1 LEIILSSRDEHY
13 KRFLLFCL
21 KLTLI
26 ITSLCAYKY
35 VYNFRINQ
43 EASLKLFSLLLLAIW
58 MMKSVNTGE
67 ISFKRT
73 GLDLPLILFIIL
85 LLLSIIFSQSKV
97 VSFQEWLLFFS
108 YIILFYWFSIHIESQ
123 KDFNGFINLFFM
135 IAFLVSAYALLQY
148 YGMDP
153 YLGDLGKIS
162 STIGQKNWISNYL
175 AMIFPILFAYFLLEE
190 KAGKKMIFFL
200 LLSVF
205 YATLI
210 ICQSN
215 AILIS
220 IFLTLLLAILIIVK
234 FQILKIFSEN
244 KRWLILLF
252 LVFFVTAALYSTKN
266 PLNKSTIT
274 LPQVA
279 ASTFDKQNFNLN
291 TRLLHWRTTIEMI
304 KESPVFG
311 LGIGSYKM
319 NYLDYQARVL
329 DKNPYYIEYSGKAGE
344 AHNEYLQMWAE
355 VGVVGLGIFLSF
367 IFIFYYQ
374 FWKYFQQEKKIQKV
388 IVAWGFILGI
398 NAFLIHSLLAFP
410 LHVPALGSTFF
421 VLLGLGTVYIHGF
434 KLWEVKKP
442 LKKLHFTSRVFLT
455 GLILIVMLISMNI
468 LVIKPYVAE
477 LYYFA
482 GMRHNVSH
490 HYSKSLPIFQYAAE
504 LDPYNGRNLHALGV
518 TYFHLQKIP
527 EAIDALQRAKAYMAD
542 VNTFRILGT
551 IYLQAGENERAE
563 EELKRA
569 IYLDPTYIQ
578 AYNELAS
585 LYVPQNE
592 YEKAI
597 EQWERAIELNVDFK
611 EKYAFLYYIGMAY
624 QQMGENE
631 SAQDYFLQALEEA
644 PKNSPVLEDIKK
656 ALLSIDIK
664 NQ

>member
-1 LEIILSSRDEHY
+1 MENNRAKRDEPY
-13 KRFLLFCL
+13 RKLVFFFL
-21 KLTLI
+21 KLLLI
-26 ITSLCAYKY
+26 VTSLCAYKY
-35 VYNFRINQ
+35 IYNFRINQ
-43 EASLKLFSLLLLAIW
+43 EASLRLFTFLLLTIW
-58 MMKSVNTGE
+58 LIKMVNTGK
-67 ISFKRT
+67 IIFKRT
-73 GLDLPLILFIIL
+73 GLDLPLILYVLVL
-85 LLLSIIFSQSKV
+85 LVSISFSKSKM

-108 YIILFYWFSIHIESQ
+108 YIILFYSVSIHIENQ

-135 IAFLVSAYALLQY
+135 ISFLVSAYALLQY
-148 YGMDP
+148 YGFDP
-153 YLGDLGKIS
+153 YLSDLGKIS

-205 YATLI
+205 FATLI

-215 AILIS
+215 GILIS
-220 IFLTLLLAILIIVK
+220 IFLTLLLAIFIIVK
-234 FQILKIFSEN
+234 FRILTIFIEN

-252 LVFFVTAALYSTKN
+252 LVFFLIAALYSTKN

-291 TRLLHWRTTIEMI
+291 TRLLHWRATIEMI

-311 LGIGSYKM
+311 LGIGSYKL

-329 DKNPYYIEYSGKAGE
+329 DKNPHYIEYSGKASE

-355 VGVVGLGIFLSF
+355 VGVIGLVIFLA
-367 IFIFYYQ
+367 IILIFYFQ
-374 FWKYFQQEKKIQKV
+374 FWKYFRREKGIEKV
-388 IVAWGFILGI
+388 IVAWGLILGI
-398 NAFLIHSLLAFP
+398 NAFLMHSLLAFP
-410 LHVPALGSTFF
+410 LHVPALGSVFF

-434 KLWEVKKP
+434 RLLEENRP
-442 LKKLHFTSRVFLT
+442 LKKIHFAVRAFLT
-455 GLILIVMLISMNI
+455 GVILIAMMFSMNI
-468 LVIKPYVAE
+468 LVIKPYLAE
-477 LYYFA
+477 IYYFA

-527 EAIDALQRAKAYMAD
+527 EAIDALQRAKVTMTD

-563 EELKRA
+563 DELKRA
-569 IYLDPTYIQ
+569 IYLDPKNIQ

-585 LYVPQNE
+585 LYIHQNE

-597 EQWERAIELNVDFK
+597 DQWKKAMELNPDFA
-611 EKYAFLYYIGMAY
+611 ERYLFVYYIGMAY

-631 SAQDYFLQALEEA
+631 SAQDYFLQALRETPE
-644 PKNSPVLEDIKK
+644 NSPVLEDIKK
-656 ALLSIDIK
+656 ELMKIDL
-664 NQ
+664 NSQ